1 MGGGMPSHPALA
13 AICARERRSLQLQ
26 SRLIAQ
32 TFLASVQ
39 VDAHTDTGIS
49 VYL

>member
-1 MGGGMPSHPALA
+1 MRGGMPSRPARA
-13 AICARERRSLQLQ
+13 AFFAPQRRRFQLQ

-32 TFLASVQ
+32 TFLASVEA
-39 VDAHTDTGIS
+39 DAHTDTGIS